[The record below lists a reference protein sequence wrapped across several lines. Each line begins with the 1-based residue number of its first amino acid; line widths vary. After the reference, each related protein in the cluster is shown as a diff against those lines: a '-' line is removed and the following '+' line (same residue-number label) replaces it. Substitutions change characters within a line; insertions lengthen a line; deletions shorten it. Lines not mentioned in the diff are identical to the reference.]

1 MCMHGL
7 SDLLRYFLFTF
18 AFTWIAWLAP
28 AALAATSSTWFFG
41 IGGPVFLLGV
51 FAPGLVALA
60 LTAHVEGR
68 DGVVRLLAR
77 IGKWQVAARWYLF
90 AVGYMAATKL
100 LAALICRVSTGAW
113 PTFGDTPL
121 PLMLGAILVSPWVQ
135 AGEEVVEGICALA
148 PGKTS
153 GPRRRQ
159 RA

>member
-1 MCMHGL
+1 
-7 SDLLRYFLFTF
+7 
-18 AFTWIAWLAP
+18 
-28 AALAATSSTWFFG
+28 
-41 IGGPVFLLGV
+41 
-51 FAPGLVALA
+51 
-60 LTAHVEGR
+60 
-68 DGVVRLLAR
+68 
-77 IGKWQVAARWYLF
+77 RWYLF

-121 PLMLGAILVSPWVQ
+121 PLMLGAILVSTWVQ

-159 RA
+159 RAARESRSTAARLVRTDQRLKVSATTAA